1 MVRLRPSS
9 CFYIVAQTARRR
21 FFAFFLASRRLVQI
35 EVIARALRRY
45 IKSSGSF
52 LTEQAS
58 LSLSATAEIMFASTA
73 RAERG
78 QTETQRIHETHL
90 PASVTEGSSALIA
103 CAGHLRAQRPQR
115 TQPSPARGTSVP
127 PPESSL

>member
-1 MVRLRPSS
+1 MKM
-9 CFYIVAQTARRR
+9 ARRW
-21 FFAFFLASRRLVQI
+21 FFAFFLASRRLVQTAAG
-35 EVIARALRRY
+35 ARVLRRY

-73 RAERG
+73 LAERG
-78 QTETQRIHETHL
+78 QMETQRIHETHMS
-90 PASVTEGSSALIA
+90 ASVTEGSSALIA
-103 CAGHLRAQRPQR
+103 RAGHFRAQRPQR
-115 TQPSPARGTSVP
+115 TQPSPARGMSVP